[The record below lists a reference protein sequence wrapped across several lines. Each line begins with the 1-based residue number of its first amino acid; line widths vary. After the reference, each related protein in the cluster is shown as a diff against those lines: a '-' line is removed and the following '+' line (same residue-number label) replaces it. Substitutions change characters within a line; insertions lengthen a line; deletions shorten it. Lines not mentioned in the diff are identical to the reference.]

1 MRYFELR
8 NALCALSI
16 VFVGCSSSEHPLDE
30 NAGGAGGASG
40 NGNSA
45 GEQSR
50 AGDSGVAGGS
60 SGSSAGGSG
69 ATSGAG
75 GSGASGAAGT
85 SGAGPSELARPVTMN
100 DVSILFPLGTSS
112 DYAAGH
118 LRADSPGSRGVLF
131 PASVFQKVSIAGSA
145 SGTGIG
151 GPMTAPYANMRV
163 VSLRLDPCFAEL
175 LPTPTKSTCRNQL
188 RLVFQEL
195 QASTTGVSAF
205 DSGVHAL
212 YSITRSELLAIVN
225 EIVRL
230 REANGGQGK
239 GPLGPHPLMV
249 TQGLTGSFSTAL
261 QKLILQYVGE
271 QNLVRATAMTNEN
284 AGFQWSFFGFD
295 VSGANLTT
303 APITIATLTA
313 TASADATKETFF
325 RGFQTSTD
333 PVGSFI
339 PKPTAPDD
347 FTVLADAKTALAL
360 PVADQ
365 TKLKTGLARV
375 DNPTLFTPDTVD
387 CARCH
392 TASPLGQNVARDR
405 LHLSE
410 TDDEEAFQPDGHWVT
425 TAEMKATDFSFGSA
439 TNPDIPAVNVHA
451 FSYATKLPSVNQRTV
466 NETAAVVRFL
476 NDSFYR
482 AQ

>member
-1 MRYFELR
+1 M
-8 NALCALSI
+8 
-16 VFVGCSSSEHPLDE
+16 FVGCSSSEHPLGE
-30 NAGGAGGASG
+30 NAGGAAGASG
-40 NGNSA
+40 KGNSA
-45 GEQSR
+45 GEQSS

-69 ATSGAG
+69 ATSGAGGSGKGGSGTGGSGAG

-112 DYAAGH
+112 DYSAGH

-131 PASVFQKVSIAGSA
+131 PASVFQKTSIAGSV

-163 VSLRLDPCFAEL
+163 VGLRLDPCFAEL

-261 QKLILQYVGE
+261 QKLILKYVGE
-271 QNLVRATAMTNEN
+271 QNLVRATAMTN
-284 AGFQWSFFGFD
+284 
-295 VSGANLTT
+295 
-303 APITIATLTA
+303 
-313 TASADATKETFF
+313 
-325 RGFQTSTD
+325 
-333 PVGSFI
+333 
-339 PKPTAPDD
+339 
-347 FTVLADAKTALAL
+347 
-360 PVADQ
+360 
-365 TKLKTGLARV
+365 
-375 DNPTLFTPDTVD
+375 
-387 CARCH
+387 
-392 TASPLGQNVARDR
+392 
-405 LHLSE
+405 
-410 TDDEEAFQPDGHWVT
+410 
-425 TAEMKATDFSFGSA
+425 
-439 TNPDIPAVNVHA
+439 
-451 FSYATKLPSVNQRTV
+451 
-466 NETAAVVRFL
+466 
-476 NDSFYR
+476 
-482 AQ
+482 